1 MISTDQ
7 MKRKKILPIL
17 LLSISLVSLFCRKAE
32 TVSEKV
38 WVIGIPSDPSSADP
52 LFAADLT
59 GRKLTSLIYRRLVMK
74 NDTGVFHSDL
84 SDFRKE
90 SEGVLLFTLKQG
102 FLKSDDVLFC
112 LERAKTEKS
121 PFRSMFLSLKNI
133 EKINERSFR
142 IVSGIGHNETL
153 SLLSS
158 SYASIYSE
166 SEFKKNKSFVSEG
179 LYRIQNW
186 NRNSDMTLVRQE
198 SAPKDYP
205 ETVRLKN
212 SANSFTSIYL
222 FEKHQLDLIKIPY
235 YFTDRLSGK
244 GAAVQVKGRSVQYAA
259 VNWKNPCF
267 DRNFRLALNHSIDRQ
282 KIIEKLFL
290 GLAED
295 TVYSFP
301 KKFAS
306 GLRQMKFEYSPELA
320 LNYLKKSAC
329 YPEILDKPLSF
340 RMRSDDENKAKGP
353 VLLQY
358 LKDLGLKVDLEMM
371 EKAALYREN
380 AEGKG
385 DITLLTWFSDNDES
399 IDFIDP
405 VFSSKSLGG
414 GGNRSFFEN
423 AEMQK
428 IIENSAKAGS
438 LSLSDKIRAA
448 DIQEEK
454 LPWIY
459 LWSLHENYLISER
472 LKNSRAAEEFIF

>member
-1 MISTDQ
+1 

-17 LLSISLVSLFCRKAE
+17 LLSIVIITQFCRRTDA
-32 TVSEKV
+32 VSERV

-59 GRKLTSLIYRRLVMK
+59 GRKLASLVYRRLVMK
-74 NDTGVFHSDL
+74 NEEGVFQPDL
-84 SDFRKE
+84 ADFRNE
-90 SEGVLLFTLKQG
+90 PDGSSVFTLKKG
-102 FLKSDDVLFC
+102 FLKSDDVIFC
-112 LERAKTEKS
+112 LGRGKTEKS

-133 EKINERSFR
+133 EKIDEVSFR
-142 IVSGIGHNETL
+142 IVSEIGQNETL

-158 SYASIYSE
+158 SYSSIYSE
-166 SEFKKNKSFVSEG
+166 SEYKKNKSFVSEG
-179 LYRIQNW
+179 LYRITEW
-186 NRNSDMTLVRQE
+186 NRNSDLTLLRTE
-198 SAPKDYP
+198 SAPKEYP

-212 SANSFTSIYL
+212 ASNSFTSIYL

-244 GAAVQVKGRSVQYAA
+244 GSAVQVKGRSVQYAA
-259 VNWKNPCF
+259 VNWRNPCF
-267 DRNFRLALNHSIDRQ
+267 DRNFRLALNHSIDRK
-282 KIIEKLFL
+282 KIMDRLFL

-306 GLRQMKFEYSPELA
+306 GLPEMKFEYSPELA
-320 LNYLKKSAC
+320 GNYLKKSAC
-329 YPEILDKPLSF
+329 YPEILQKPLSF
-340 RMRSDDENKAKGP
+340 RMRADDENKAKGP
-353 VLLQY
+353 VILQY
-358 LKDLGLKVDLEMM
+358 LKDLGLKVELEMM

-385 DITLLTWFSDNDES
+385 DITLLTWYSDNDES

-423 AEMQK
+423 EEMQK
-428 IIENSAKAGS
+428 IIEVSAKSGT
-438 LSLSDKIRAA
+438 LSLQNRIRAA
-448 DIQEEK
+448 EIQEEK

-459 LWSLHENYLISER
+459 LWSLHENYLISDKLR
-472 LKNSRAAEEFIF
+472 NSPSAGGFIF